1 MLHSKASIN
10 HRGIFSCAIFHINTA
25 IFLIKGRVSDQLD
38 VQSWLRKLILHWG
51 SHFPV
56 ECKGSETPVSWN
68 TNLRSTVCSF
78 LVLFTIACLWAPP
91 IEGLLRMACVSPCSP
106 GYFAVPSGIGC
117 NRLPENDFWLP
128 HFLQSLHDKI
138 KCCDRMP
145 HLCQTHLTINPHL
158 P

>member
-1 MLHSKASIN
+1 MEFSIKDQVAYSGSEQG
-10 HRGIFSCAIFHINTA
+10 HLCFIQRLQSTTEAFFSCAIFHITTA

-51 SHFPV
+51 PHFPV

-78 LVLFTIACLWAPP
+78 LVLFTIACHWAPP

-117 NRLPENDFWLP
+117 KIAREWL
-128 HFLQSLHDKI
+128 
-138 KCCDRMP
+138 
-145 HLCQTHLTINPHL
+145 LTSSFPTVFTWQD
-158 P
+158 